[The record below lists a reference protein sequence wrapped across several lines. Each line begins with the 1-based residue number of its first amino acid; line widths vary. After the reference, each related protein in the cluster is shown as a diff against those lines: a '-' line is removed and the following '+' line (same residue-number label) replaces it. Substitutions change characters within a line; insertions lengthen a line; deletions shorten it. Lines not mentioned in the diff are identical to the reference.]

1 MKVSKY
7 LTVDEERRLLLDSKG
22 NLTHPLSFAELEM
35 LKLLVAEHGEVVDKQ
50 RLTDAGWPGRIVAQ
64 SSLTQCISTLRRK
77 LEGHPDIEL
86 KTIPRYGYCL
96 GYVEPREM
104 APAASQP
111 AEPELPLSS
120 AQELPQPSA
129 QELPDGRRSGFA
141 LRWRWPA
148 LGLLLASVAYL
159 HLSGGLSHAL
169 DWLRLISQPSVAAI
183 SSESLK
189 VGSHPNLAHNV
200 VFEEEETL
208 PKVSPQRFIANW
220 ERVDDMLP
228 EVKAQQSY
236 LKQSPDFDSIALCAD
251 FDGIC
256 RDKQPLNLVRRHGEQ
271 PSLDLKW
278 LRDTKLRMEQVTYN
292 KILLDRFDGPTDGL
306 LEDVYRADVYYYG
319 DSDNVV
325 RGDIRFSILYQSK
338 TQGQLL
344 VAACFTDALN
354 REISMRYEFSGPF
367 RVRETQV
374 DGRPVKRFLIQVEDQ
389 NFRRPEQLSEEGAV
403 IYREIQKAV
412 LSKKQ
417 MTLHQV
423 YEDDQSGVWS
433 LPLWG
438 ETMVWAHRAQLT
450 L

>member
-35 LKLLVAEHGEVVDKQ
+35 LKLLVAEHGEVIDKQ

-77 LEGHPDIEL
+77 LEGHPDVEL
-86 KTIPRYGYCL
+86 KTIPRHGYCL
-96 GYVEPREM
+96 CYVD
-104 APAASQP
+104 APAAP
-111 AEPELPLSS
+111 APEAIESCDSPAPGEVS
-120 AQELPQPSA
+120 AAPS
-129 QELPDGRRSGFA
+129 RSA
-141 LRWRWPA
+141 PRVSWRWPL
-148 LGLLLASVAYL
+148 LGLVLATVAYL

-183 SSESLK
+183 SSEPLK

-208 PKVSPQRFIANW
+208 PKVSPQRFVANW
-220 ERVDDMLP
+220 ERVDEMLP

-256 RDKQPLNLVRRHGEQ
+256 RDKQPLNLVRRHGYQ

-278 LRDTKLRMEQVTYN
+278 LQDTKLRMEQVTYN

-319 DSDNVV
+319 ESDNVV
-325 RGDIRFSILYQSK
+325 RGDLRLSVLYQSESK
-338 TQGQLL
+338 GQLL

-354 REISMRYEFSGPF
+354 REISMRYQFSGPF
-367 RVRETQV
+367 RVQQTQV
-374 DGRPVKRFLIQVEDQ
+374 DGRTVKRFLIQVEDQ
-389 NFRRPEQLSEEGAV
+389 DFRRPEQLSEEGAV

>member
-1 MKVSKY
+1 MKLSKY

-35 LKLLVAEHGEVVDKQ
+35 LKLLVADHGEVVDKQ

-77 LEGHPDIEL
+77 LEGHHDIEL

-96 GYVEPREM
+96 CYVEAAAGPS
-104 APAASQP
+104 AVDNDPGGDAPPPAAR
-111 AEPELPLSS
+111 E
-120 AQELPQPSA
+120 
-129 QELPDGRRSGFA
+129 SGA
-141 LRWRWPA
+141 IPGGPKAPVSWRWPL
-148 LGLLLASVAYL
+148 LGLVLVAVAFL
-159 HLSGGLSHAL
+159 HLSGGLSLAL
-169 DWLRLISQPSVAAI
+169 DWLRMMGQPSVAAI
-183 SSESLK
+183 SSEPLR

-200 VFEEEETL
+200 VFEEEEAL
-208 PKVSPQRFIANW
+208 PKVSPQAFIANW
-220 ERVDDMLP
+220 ERVDEMLP

-256 RDKQPLNLVRRHGEQ
+256 RDRQPLNLVRRHGEQ

-292 KILLDRFDGPTDGL
+292 KILLDRFDGPTEGVM
-306 LEDVYRADVYYYG
+306 EDVYRADVYYYG

-325 RGDIRFSILYQSK
+325 RGDIRFSLLYQSESR
-338 TQGQLL
+338 GQML

-367 RVRETQV
+367 RVQQSRV

>member
-35 LKLLVAEHGEVVDKQ
+35 LKLLVAEHGEVIDKQ
-50 RLTDAGWPGRIVAQ
+50 RLTDVGWPGRIVAQ

-77 LEGHPDIEL
+77 LEGHQDVEL
-86 KTIPRYGYCL
+86 KTIPRHGYCL
-96 GYVEPREM
+96 CYVEETPEPPIEVSQGGVAEAMLANEPRRATARPVM
-104 APAASQP
+104 T
-111 AEPELPLSS
+111 LN
-120 AQELPQPSA
+120 
-129 QELPDGRRSGFA
+129 
-141 LRWRWPA
+141 WRWPVLGGA
-148 LGLLLASVAYL
+148 LAAVAYL

-169 DWLRLISQPSVAAI
+169 DWLKLISQPSVAAI
-183 SSESLK
+183 SSEPLT

-220 ERVDDMLP
+220 ERVDEMLP

-236 LKQSPDFDSIALCAD
+236 LKQSPDFDSIALCTD

-256 RDKQPLNLVRRHGEQ
+256 RDKQPLNLVRRHGYQ

-278 LRDTKLRMEQVTYN
+278 LQDTKLRMEQVTYN

-319 DSDNVV
+319 ESDNVV
-325 RGDIRFSILYQSK
+325 RGDLRLSVLYQSESK
-338 TQGQLL
+338 GQLL

-354 REISMRYEFSGPF
+354 REISMRYQFSGPF
-367 RVRETQV
+367 RVQQTQV
-374 DGRPVKRFLIQVEDQ
+374 DGRTVKRFLIQVEDQ
-389 NFRRPEQLSEEGAV
+389 DFRRPEELSEEGAV